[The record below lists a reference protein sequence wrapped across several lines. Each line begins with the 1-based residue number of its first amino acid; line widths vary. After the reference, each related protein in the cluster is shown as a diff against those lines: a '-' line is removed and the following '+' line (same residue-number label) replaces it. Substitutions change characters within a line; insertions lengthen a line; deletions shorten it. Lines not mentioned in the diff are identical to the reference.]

1 MNRNEE
7 YRQLLDELEE
17 TPPELEYTM
26 TRVQARNDRSSLIKR
41 IIALPA
47 ATLMAI
53 FVTFVILVNTF
64 TSFAMAMSNIPLLS
78 DLAAA
83 VAFSP
88 SLSAAIKNEYVQP
101 IGLEQENSGVTMRIE
116 YVIVDEKQ
124 LNIFYTITSEKY
136 QELWPHR
143 TNVTW
148 PDGTDMESWSL
159 MVGPFNSEAKP
170 GDIRQLTI
178 DFLAHDVPE
187 SLRLKLDFYESGQEF
202 IGMTIEE
209 QWDVPDIPPSVA
221 AFDFLLSYDPLL
233 IAKGEIIELNQ
244 TIQLGDQTIT
254 LEKVEIYP
262 THMRLNLQDQPENT
276 AWLTGLSFDVI
287 NEKGQRFSGIG
298 NGINASS
305 ISPDDPFMETH
316 RIESPYFSKSKQLSI
331 LIDQVKVL
339 DKTDE
344 RLKVDLI
351 NQTAEHL
358 PEGIRLDKAIKTSQ
372 GWELS
377 FLAREFEENHTYS
390 VFNSNFYDELGEE
403 YFYHI
408 TSTMVGN
415 TTSDGQLATELSD
428 GQPAFR
434 FTFLLPD
441 YFEDTVYLSPQFSRY
456 IHFDPAIEV
465 KIK

>member
-124 LNIFYTITSEKY
+124 LNVFYTVTSDKY

-148 PDGTDMESWSL
+148 PDGSDMESWSL
-159 MVGPFNSEAKP
+159 MDGPYKSEAKP
-170 GDIRQLTI
+170 EDIRQFTI

-187 SLRLKLDFYESGQEF
+187 SLHLKLDFYEIIQEF
-202 IGMTIEE
+202 VEVTSEN
-209 QWDVPDIPPSVA
+209 QWEVPDVPPSVA
-221 AFDFLLSYDPLL
+221 TFDFLLTYDPLRV
-233 IAKGEIIELNQ
+233 AKGEIIGLNQ
-244 TIQLGDQTIT
+244 TIQLGDLTIII
-254 LEKVEIYP
+254 EKAEIYP
-262 THMRLNLQDQPENT
+262 THMRLNLQDQPDNA

-287 NEKGQRFSGIG
+287 NDKGQRFSGIG

-305 ISPDDPFMETH
+305 ISPDDPFMESH

-358 PEGIRLDKAIKTSQ
+358 PEGIRLDKAVKTSQ

-390 VFNSNFYDELGEE
+390 VFNSDFYDEQGTK
-403 YFYHI
+403 YSYNMSS
-408 TSTMVGN
+408 TS
-415 TTSDGQLATELSD
+415 LATEEIE
-428 GQPAFR
+428 GEPAYR
-434 FTFLLPD
+434 ITFLLPD

-456 IHFDPAIEV
+456 IQFDPAIEV